1 MRLIAKDLASFRSG
15 RPVFAGLGFELATGE
30 ALAVTGPNGAGKSSL
45 LRIAAGL
52 LPSSAG
58 TLDLEGGDP
67 ELSTAEQA
75 HYLGHRDALK
85 PVLTLT
91 ETLAFWQKLLG
102 QAALNPMGALERVGL
117 AHAAD
122 LPSAY
127 LSAGQRRRLALA
139 RLLVSERPLWL
150 LDEPTSALDKESEAM
165 FNALVAEHCAKG
177 GLVLVATHMPLGFA
191 TRELRLDG
199 AL

>member
-1 MRLIAKDLASFRSG
+1 MRLIAKNLASFRSG
-15 RPVFAGLGFELATGE
+15 RQVFAGLGFELAGGE
-30 ALAVTGPNGAGKSSL
+30 ALAITGPNGAGKSSL
-45 LRIAAGL
+45 LRIVAGL

-67 ELSTAEQA
+67 EVSIAEQA

-85 PVLTLT
+85 SPLTLH
-91 ETLAFWQKLLG
+91 ETLTFWQAMLG
-102 QAALNPMGALERVGL
+102 QAAFHPMAALERVGL
-117 AHAAD
+117 IHAAD
-122 LPSAY
+122 LPSGY

-139 RLLVSERPLWL
+139 RLLVSYRPLWL

-165 FNALVAEHCAKG
+165 FSGLVSEHCAKG

-191 TRELRLDG
+191 SREFRLGG
-199 AL
+199 AS